1 MGLAKAVF
9 PSLSQ
14 VRGQQAS
21 ALRHGLPYSSN
32 FIHFIRAT
40 TSSPKSCCLQA
51 DRGGSGRARGTA
63 GRSTAAAILSSR
75 GRESRRPPRRE
86 RRGSARPAAVPGAKG
101 RQRGALRA
109 LALLRSRDAYGGV
122 PARPA
127 CPTGANG
134 PGRSRSGVPAA
145 GALREERARCRR
157 FLLRGG
163 RKAARPGSGRGP
175 GLGGSA
181 AVAGQPP
188 SLPQWGRAG
197 RGKGRAPPPRWA
209 ME

>member
-1 MGLAKAVF
+1 MQRSCG
-9 PSLSQ
+9 
-14 VRGQQAS
+14 
-21 ALRHGLPYSSN
+21 
-32 FIHFIRAT
+32 HFIVSGPAKPAAPAAGEPQVGAGQRRLLT
-40 TSSPKSCCLQA
+40 EP
-51 DRGGSGRARGTA
+51 RGGS
-63 GRSTAAAILSSR
+63 AAL
-75 GRESRRPPRRE
+75 PP
-86 RRGSARPAAVPGAKG
+86 
-101 RQRGALRA
+101 
-109 LALLRSRDAYGGV
+109 LALPALGPRAAGSRPGPPAPAGAIGGRR
-122 PARPA
+122 A
-127 CPTGANG
+127 G
-134 PGRSRSGVPAA
+134 PGCSRSGVPAA

-175 GLGGSA
+175 SLGGSA